1 MSVLDLKELLQTQQE
16 LQRQMGDP
24 TGQGEAGCK
33 ENLLHA
39 IVELVEAMREINFKP
54 WKAQQ
59 KPVDRK
65 ALATELTDVLQFW
78 ANAANAMGLTPDEL
92 TQALRKKWV
101 INVQRIQTGEVK
113 ARCEH
118 AWAKTSNWLIDR
130 CSKCGEE
137 RA

>member
-1 MSVLDLKELLQTQQE
+1 MNVLDLTELMRTQKELQH
-16 LQRQMGDP
+16 RMGDP
-24 TGQGEAGCK
+24 TGSGEAGCK

-54 WKAQQ
+54 WKAAQ

-78 ANAANAMGLTPDEL
+78 ANAANAMELTPEEL
-92 TQALRKKWV
+92 TEALRSKWIV
-101 INVQRIQTGEVK
+101 NVQRIQVGEVK
-113 ARCEH
+113 ARCDHE
-118 AWAKTSNWLIDR
+118 WAKTDNWLIDR
-130 CSKCGEE
+130 CTKCGEE